1 MQLLAAVE
9 EAVGFSL
16 GEDQTTRVRGA
27 HGILEAARGTSA
39 AGWPVTKGLVGTNM
53 AAVPKPSRIESLPRS
68 FEEPVQ
74 TESPHPRDLRLE
86 DAGCHDPGVA
96 GAL

>member
-16 GEDQTTRVRGA
+16 GEDQQLGYAVRTGFWRPLEGRVR
-27 HGILEAARGTSA
+27 